1 MPSKA
6 KITIIKRNG
15 MFQVSNV
22 FLPDELY
29 VRFSSHEAIAHVAN
43 DIFVEDPVIIKDF
56 VNDATEKL
64 AKALLGSW
72 LKIPWDAMLSIIINS
87 QGCSKEHANLALK
100 CAAESR

>member
-43 DIFVEDPVIIKDF
+43 DIFVEDRK
-56 VNDATEKL
+56 
-64 AKALLGSW
+64 
-72 LKIPWDAMLSIIINS
+72 SIIGILVKNS
-87 QGCSKEHANLALK
+87 LGCYVVNYYKLPRLF
-100 CAAESR
+100 